1 MVVASQED
9 FCKRVVFLW
18 RRLKDLPLDDQLDP
32 PPESPLPRSRG
43 RPKKDPSKIKPR
55 VARGRRTANT
65 GGVPGD
71 DSNMEEYVNIIT
83 LSREEQFQE
92 IENRKTSSNYLNS
105 VFKCEHCYKGFIDG
119 KAWKHH
125 LSRHE
130 PKPGDVECEI
140 CKFRF
145 KSKRHLS
152 KHVALHEKKY
162 ACKACPYVSKC
173 TTQAKQHQR
182 WHKGVTYKCQH
193 CDEILSKWTSYLS
206 HVRLKHPSEF
216 ICGAC
221 GYSFVSRLGLSMH
234 RTMMH
239 KDAEPEEAEGDS
251 TEGGYCAL
259 CDVKFSSMEAYRRHM
274 VTSAKHTQDQDFKN
288 GCRECGETFTSEE
301 QFRAHHRRQHA
312 RKRPKNYGKKP
323 CPFTFPT
330 LCPHVSTR

>member
-1 MVVASQED
+1 M
-9 FCKRVVFLW
+9 R
-18 RRLKDLPLDDQLDP
+18 
-32 PPESPLPRSRG
+32 
-43 RPKKDPSKIKPR
+43 
-55 VARGRRTANT
+55 
-65 GGVPGD
+65 
-71 DSNMEEYVNIIT
+71 EYVNIIT

-216 ICGAC
+216 ICGSC

-239 KDAEPEEAEGDS
+239 KDAVSCNICGRASG
-251 TEGGYCAL
+251 
-259 CDVKFSSMEAYRRHM
+259 RRTRPVHL
-274 VTSAKHTQDQDFKN
+274 
-288 GCRECGETFTSEE
+288 REFTSKTK
-301 QFRAHHRRQHA
+301 HA
-312 RKRPKNYGKKP
+312 RW
-323 CPFTFPT
+323 PT
-330 LCPHVSTR
+330 YRILFDKASHTSEH